1 MKNRYV
7 YGALNRLEEAVNS
20 AGQTAKYQYHG
31 LGHRVG
37 KEIILDPTKQLSGQ
51 SQKPDSRIDYLI
63 DLTREYHNLLEKT
76 EDGISQT
83 YFWDGNVAAFEES
96 GKRSYYLQ
104 DELGSPL
111 RIEDESGFT
120 RETYGYGSFGEDLYG
135 NQGVLQAFGYTGYQR
150 DRVAGTYYAQAREYQ
165 AEVGRF
171 AGQDLIAGFM
181 DMPLSMN
188 RYSYC
193 FNMPMILMDLDG
205 AWPEWVED
213 IGNSVKNWVNENVG
227 ITTVNE
233 ARTNSNLGIVGSYI
247 SNSTT
252 VKSDKLINITM
263 ENGVPKSISLN
274 LKGKIKKLEIN
285 SSIGIA
291 KQGMQM
297 TLGATWENEEK
308 INHSVEMA
316 FGNSG
321 GFEWGRGKDNK
332 VIGGGFRLNL
342 NPLET
347 VDIYGY
353 ESESSGKITQRFENG
368 YFINSGVLEVAV
380 IFVVIFGPE
389 IISAMAETG
398 VTVGLG
404 TVGTAALLFLINKDI
419 YDNFCEMG

>member
-1 MKNRYV
+1 
-7 YGALNRLEEAVNS
+7 
-20 AGQTAKYQYHG
+20 
-31 LGHRVG
+31 
-37 KEIILDPTKQLSGQ
+37 
-51 SQKPDSRIDYLI
+51 
-63 DLTREYHNLLEKT
+63 
-76 EDGISQT
+76 
-83 YFWDGNVAAFEES
+83 
-96 GKRSYYLQ
+96 
-104 DELGSPL
+104 
-111 RIEDESGFT
+111 
-120 RETYGYGSFGEDLYG
+120 
-135 NQGVLQAFGYTGYQR
+135 
-150 DRVAGTYYAQAREYQ
+150 
-165 AEVGRF
+165 
-171 AGQDLIAGFM
+171 
-181 DMPLSMN
+181 
-188 RYSYC
+188 
-193 FNMPMILMDLDG
+193 
-205 AWPEWVED
+205 
-213 IGNSVKNWVNENVG
+213 
-227 ITTVNE
+227 
-233 ARTNSNLGIVGSYI
+233 
-247 SNSTT
+247 
-252 VKSDKLINITM
+252 M